1 MSPLD
6 WLTLLIP
13 IVVTGIIGI
22 KTRKYTRSVADFMSA
37 SRVAGRYLVATASNE
52 AVFGITNVIGQYEIF
67 FISGFAAYNFWILAN
82 NAVWL
87 FILLSGFVI
96 YRYRES
102 RVMTLGQFF
111 ELRYSKSFRVFAGLL
126 AFLSGIVA
134 YGIYPAV
141 GARFFIYYCGLPTEL
156 NIAGHIIPTFIPMM
170 VVLLTPGVVLTL
182 MGGQLTAM
190 VVDSLAGFISMIFYV
205 VITIALLMMFHWSQ
219 IAHSMHQPPG
229 RSMFNPFNESKISS
243 FNFWYMAI
251 QIFGFAY
258 GWQSQQ
264 AGYGFRSAAINA
276 HEQKMGAILGPWR
289 NEARTLLLTVTAMC
303 AFCVLHSM
311 QFSAGAA
318 QVNAILHGVRN
329 PAIKA
334 QLAAPIALRLI
345 LPIGIKGMFAAVML
359 FAQISTDVTMMHSW
373 GSIFVQ
379 DVIVPLRK
387 RPMKTRQHLLALR
400 LAVIGVA
407 LFAFLF
413 SALFPQTQ
421 YITMFL
427 ALAAAIFSGAGACII
442 GGFYSKRGTTAGA
455 WGAMISGLAVTIG
468 GFVLARAW
476 PSHIYPWLKLSH
488 PQILTAAAT
497 ASASVSAAIP
507 QLNWHIRPHHF
518 IFNGNWIWFFSILTA
533 IIFYVGLSI
542 FTYRQPFNLDRML
555 HRGQYASDEEKAMKD
570 ALPKKLTIRSL
581 LGITSTFTR
590 SDMFISMSLFVY
602 RFGWFVAFVVI
613 VIWNI
618 IHPWP
623 EHWWVNYSYVSYVAL
638 EFIVGVSVTVWF
650 TWGSIIDLKKLFIH
664 LRSVTRNPLDDG
676 TVVGHQ
682 NLDDAGIAALE
693 AAKLSGEHKA

>member
-13 IVVTGIIGI
+13 VVITAIIGI
-22 KTRKYTRSVADFMSA
+22 KTRRYTRSVADFMSA

-67 FISGFAAYNFWILAN
+67 FVSGFAAYNFWILAN

-87 FILLSGFVI
+87 FILLSGFII

-111 ELRYSKSFRVFAGLL
+111 ELRYSKAFRVFAGSL

-141 GARFFIYYCGLPTEL
+141 GARFFIYYCGLPTVL
-156 NIAGHIIPTFIPMM
+156 NLGSLSIPTFIPMM

-205 VITIALLMMFHWSQ
+205 VITVALLMMFPWHQ
-219 IAHSMHQPPG
+219 VAHSMHRPPG
-229 RSMFNPFNESKISS
+229 RSMFNPFNESKINS

-303 AFCVLHSM
+303 AFCFLHSM
-311 QFSAGAA
+311 RFAAGAA
-318 QVNAILHGVRN
+318 QVNTILSTVHN
-329 PAIKA
+329 PAIRA
-334 QLAAPIALRLI
+334 QLRVPIALRLI
-345 LPIGIKGMFAAVML
+345 LPVGIKGMFAAVML
-359 FAQISTDVTMMHSW
+359 FAQIATDVTMMHSW

-379 DVIVPLRK
+379 DVIVPLRR
-387 RPMKTRQHLLALR
+387 RPMETRQHLLSLR
-400 LAVIGVA
+400 LAVVGVA
-407 LFAFLF
+407 VFAFLF

-442 GGFYSKRGTTAGA
+442 GGFYSRRGTAAGA
-455 WGAMISGLAVTIG
+455 WGAMISGLMVTIG
-468 GFVLARAW
+468 GFILARAW
-476 PSHIYPWLKLSH
+476 PSHLYPWLKHSH
-488 PQILTAAAT
+488 PKLLAA
-497 ASASVSAAIP
+497 VSAGADRISNAIP

-518 IFNGNWIWFFSILTA
+518 IFNGNWIWFFSIVTA
-533 IIFYVGLSI
+533 IVFYLGLSAA
-542 FTYRQPFNLDRML
+542 TYRTPFNLDRML
-555 HRGQYASDEEKAMKD
+555 HRGPYAPPEEKAHKSS
-570 ALPKKLTIRSL
+570 LPQRISIRAL
-581 LGITSTFTR
+581 LGITTSFTR
-590 SDMFISMSLFVY
+590 SDMLISMSLFIY

-618 IHPWP
+618 VHPWP
-623 EHWWVNYSYVSYVAL
+623 EHWWVNYSYLGYVAL
-638 EFIVGVSVTVWF
+638 EFVVGVSVTIWF
-650 TWGSIIDLKKLFIH
+650 TWGSIVDLRKLFVH
-664 LRSVTRNPLDDG
+664 LQSVRRNPLDDG
-676 TVVGHQ
+676 TVVGHL
-682 NLDDAGIAALE
+682 NLDEAGLGALE
-693 AAKLSGEHKA
+693 ANRKKAGSD